1 MEKLL
6 LRVNYIRILLFTL
19 LYLSTTQSS
28 LGQPC
33 PSVIPALGVTTMGQN
48 IVCELPGKIEFKIS
62 GYEDISSNLGANYYI
77 NFGDGKYVG
86 TVEIDGSPFNYQTHL
101 TNEQLKAKNGVIEY
115 TYDETY
121 CGKPFA
127 ENNKKWVV
135 QVRVV
140 GCDPTLSQL
149 GSTSMLLQQAGTAD
163 FLHSNKCDYS
173 ICFENISRSFINHQ
187 CQETF
192 LFEWD
197 FGDGT
202 KRNQVNESQPVEMS
216 FCHEYKCA
224 GKYDVTLNA
233 FSGYEIIEESGSYVA
248 VGSSCGSDN
257 ITKEI
262 LVLPKPKLKKKS
274 NINVCTGENVDE
286 VKLQDLDVCTYDW
299 YDKASKQC
307 KPTDVCGILGEKVA
321 YAFNY
326 KVTGDYVGLDLGEYN
341 VQEEDAKIP
350 SFKAINNSDV
360 AKKVKICITPYN
372 ELGCPGEEMCYEI
385 VVHPSAKI
393 SNLKDVSF
401 CDNTTA
407 KINPFQ
413 SSISGVTYEWSVKS
427 GDWSAIGLPS
437 ASGTGHM
444 PTFTAKNST
453 SSPITVTI
461 EVVANS
467 SLCKGSVGEF
477 KITVYPLPKYDIA
490 SQSPTTCNGT
500 DGWIEFKNLGLN
512 VTKYLVKYKKDGTDV
527 EKTINVQGSSV
538 KVTGLSKGSYTEIKI
553 AALGSECFVGTT
565 DITLVDPPIP
575 NVPVISSNSPV
586 CIGENLILKVD
597 NADADIMSWKW
608 TGPSC
613 SGGVVPSS
621 LKEPTP
627 KPMQYCMAGEYT
639 LQVERNKCYAESKIS
654 VTYREDPEVTLSALA
669 SVCVGSSFKID
680 DEVTYNWKR
689 IPSTDQKIKWEII
702 NNLGTVVTTQNDIQ
716 YPSFTINQAGDYTVK
731 VTLEGFG
738 CSGTKLVAEQPIK
751 VKQVNYTLDVK
762 ADKNQICA
770 NEKVEFTNNTSKNDE
785 IKYNW
790 TVSPTTGVVFS
801 DGTTKTSDAPKILFQ
816 EPGKYTVEVVADN
829 ECTKRT
835 QTFNI
840 NVRKN
845 PTVVL
850 NKLPDL
856 CSGETF
862 DKVNDYVTYT
872 WNNVEGETPVWSATP
887 ADGVVFSNPNSNYPS
902 IKYTKPGNYTI
913 RVDMPDI
920 SCGTKSYAESTVKV
934 YDGSFTVD
942 ITQDNTVICEGKEV
956 GFVNKT
962 VSTDPIK
969 YEWSVSPS
977 NGVVISDAT
986 NASPKIRFN
995 KYGDFVISVLID
1007 GICQDE
1013 TKTFNVRVNKDPEV
1027 TFSPLGFI
1035 CTNKTFTLTSDLV
1048 SYVWNSVKDTEKKV
1062 TWSILDATGA
1072 EAAATAY
1079 TIDNAN
1085 ALYPELKFNTSGTY
1099 KLKVEVDGLG
1109 CNGIKT
1115 KAESELIVYDNT
1127 FVLDIVQD
1135 KDVICENEKVSFTNN
1150 TISSDPLDYTWS
1162 VSSMD
1167 GVTIS
1172 DVKSTAPE
1180 ITFTKYGDY
1189 VVTVVMDGKCSDQT
1203 KTFNVRVNKDPE
1215 VTFNPLGF
1223 TCTNKTFTLTSDLV
1237 SYVWN
1242 SVKET
1247 EKKVT
1252 WSVLDNTG
1260 AEAAATAYTIDNA
1273 NALYPVLTFN
1283 TSGTYTLK
1291 VEVDGLGCNGTKTK
1305 AESKLIVYDNTFV
1318 LDIVQDKN
1326 VICEN
1331 EKVSFTNNTISSDPL
1346 DYTWSVSSMDG
1357 VTISDVKSTAPE
1369 ITFTKYGDYVVT
1381 VVMDGKCSDQTKT
1394 FNVRVNKDPE
1404 VTFNPL
1410 GFTCTNKTFTLTSDL
1425 VSYVWNS
1432 VKDTEKKVTW
1442 SILDATGAEAAATAY
1457 TIDNANALYPELK
1470 FNTSGTYKLKVEVDG
1485 LGCNGIKTKA
1495 ESELIVYD
1503 NTFVLDIVQDK
1514 DVICENEKVSFTNN
1528 TISSDPLD
1536 YTWSVSSMDGVTIS
1550 DVKSTAPEITFTKYG
1565 DYVVTVV
1572 MDGKCSDQTATYN
1585 VRVKKDP
1592 EVKFGTLET
1601 ICNNNKFTF
1610 DNTKV
1615 VYTWYNMLETEK
1627 EIEWTVTP
1635 NTGVTEEDTDKE
1647 YPSYTF
1653 TETGDY
1659 TITVKVKAMGCSQ
1672 AYIEESV
1679 KVTVISD
1686 NLDLQVSAAPLEGCV
1701 PLDVTFTN
1709 TTSDTDEIAYKWI
1722 VDKSDE
1728 NWDFKQGTETAK
1740 SPIITLI
1747 NEDAYKISLE
1757 AKNKCNTKTLEF
1769 DIKAYD
1775 EVHFKLAAIPI
1786 VCGEYIFDAKSEE
1799 QGLTVTGKTE
1809 NIKSIKWV
1817 VYKSTD
1823 YTNINYQEAPTESYE
1838 FTSGDAD
1845 DLYPVI
1851 KIKEWGKYKIELQT
1865 QTICNDETISTTVD
1879 IEKPIEI
1886 TLTQPD
1892 PLCANIADEYGQ
1904 NPYTLVADPT
1914 DGTWSWAVD
1923 VPAEQQE
1930 YLDAT
1935 GKLFYP
1941 NTPGTYKLKYSVK
1954 RQACYAEKSMDVV
1967 VKDYPTMDI
1976 GADIYV
1982 CEKDQ
1987 TPVLLEGTP
1996 NDGVWTGNE
2005 VSKNG
2010 SEYYFNPPLTVGDY
2024 DITYTIT
2031 DAFGCKNRDYKQAH
2045 IQPLPNPNF
2054 EPKAHCLPDP
2064 VTFLPVVDVTTH
2076 QFKLDYGDG
2085 TNGTDLTHLYGEI
2098 GNYDVKL
2105 IVTAPNGCVDSLTQ
2119 VLLVEK
2125 YPDQKLIVSEHE
2137 GCSPFTPEIK
2147 IEYDYSDPNVEFLWD
2162 FGPFGKQTT
2171 EQPTPVEFT
2180 TVERDTTYQFSITVK
2195 NHCGEYTVTDTV
2207 RVLAL
2212 PVAKMI
2218 PSIDHGCSP
2227 LNVDFKNISLGS
2239 IRGMNYTWDF
2249 GDGSPLEYDFRVSHK
2264 FTTDHKN
2271 DSTYKVMLV
2280 AENQCGTDTT
2290 YQDIYIIPPV
2300 VYPQIVN
2307 PTPKVCVGDEVCI
2320 LNETMEIFPHSEII
2334 TYKWD
2339 FGNGKIS
2346 DDPKDACTVY
2356 DEPST
2361 YMITL
2366 NITTSCGSSETDIT
2380 YVEVQKQPDFKISAP
2395 DYVCHLDTV
2404 KPTISMLSK
2413 IREVSWDFGNGYSV
2427 KDIDPEYLYTEPGEY
2442 ILTATATEDNFASCQ
2457 ASKSIPIL
2465 VRELPNPEIEPLEAD
2480 SCSPY
2485 VYKPKI
2491 NGDVSYAIDYEDSG
2505 IIEANESHTYVNKGL
2520 EPIIYKTS
2528 IYLEDEYGCKS
2539 VKQGL
2544 VNVYPEPVASIAI
2557 VEVLEER
2564 PEVVTFASTSYGADV
2579 CRWTFPF
2586 AGKLE
2591 TCKEV
2596 KESFY
2601 ENKTETIYLEV
2612 ANMYGCVDNDSID
2625 YTPVFKGLYFPNT
2638 FSPNGV
2644 LEEVRTFNG
2653 VGLGL
2658 ASYQLEI
2665 FDLYG
2670 NLIFKTTSLDANG
2683 SPNEG
2688 WDGRD
2693 RLGNLMPQDVY
2704 SWKVEAVYIDG
2715 SHYPYGNDV
2724 DNKEGHEV
2732 NDVTVQRGSVLLLHR

>member
-1 MEKLL
+1 
-6 LRVNYIRILLFTL
+6 
-19 LYLSTTQSS
+19 
-28 LGQPC
+28 
-33 PSVIPALGVTTMGQN
+33 
-48 IVCELPGKIEFKIS
+48 
-62 GYEDISSNLGANYYI
+62 
-77 NFGDGKYVG
+77 
-86 TVEIDGSPFNYQTHL
+86 
-101 TNEQLKAKNGVIEY
+101 
-115 TYDETY
+115 
-121 CGKPFA
+121 
-127 ENNKKWVV
+127 
-135 QVRVV
+135 
-140 GCDPTLSQL
+140 
-149 GSTSMLLQQAGTAD
+149 
-163 FLHSNKCDYS
+163 
-173 ICFENISRSFINHQ
+173 
-187 CQETF
+187 
-192 LFEWD
+192 
-197 FGDGT
+197 
-202 KRNQVNESQPVEMS
+202 
-216 FCHEYKCA
+216 
-224 GKYDVTLNA
+224 
-233 FSGYEIIEESGSYVA
+233 
-248 VGSSCGSDN
+248 
-257 ITKEI
+257 
-262 LVLPKPKLKKKS
+262 
-274 NINVCTGENVDE
+274 
-286 VKLQDLDVCTYDW
+286 
-299 YDKASKQC
+299 
-307 KPTDVCGILGEKVA
+307 
-321 YAFNY
+321 
-326 KVTGDYVGLDLGEYN
+326 
-341 VQEEDAKIP
+341 
-350 SFKAINNSDV
+350 
-360 AKKVKICITPYN
+360 
-372 ELGCPGEEMCYEI
+372 
-385 VVHPSAKI
+385 
-393 SNLKDVSF
+393 
-401 CDNTTA
+401 
-407 KINPFQ
+407 
-413 SSISGVTYEWSVKS
+413 
-427 GDWSAIGLPS
+427 
-437 ASGTGHM
+437 
-444 PTFTAKNST
+444 
-453 SSPITVTI
+453 
-461 EVVANS
+461 
-467 SLCKGSVGEF
+467 
-477 KITVYPLPKYDIA
+477 
-490 SQSPTTCNGT
+490 
-500 DGWIEFKNLGLN
+500 
-512 VTKYLVKYKKDGTDV
+512 
-527 EKTINVQGSSV
+527 
-538 KVTGLSKGSYTEIKI
+538 
-553 AALGSECFVGTT
+553 
-565 DITLVDPPIP
+565 
-575 NVPVISSNSPV
+575 
-586 CIGENLILKVD
+586 
-597 NADADIMSWKW
+597 
-608 TGPSC
+608 
-613 SGGVVPSS
+613 
-621 LKEPTP
+621 
-627 KPMQYCMAGEYT
+627 
-639 LQVERNKCYAESKIS
+639 
-654 VTYREDPEVTLSALA
+654 
-669 SVCVGSSFKID
+669 
-680 DEVTYNWKR
+680 
-689 IPSTDQKIKWEII
+689 
-702 NNLGTVVTTQNDIQ
+702 
-716 YPSFTINQAGDYTVK
+716 
-731 VTLEGFG
+731 
-738 CSGTKLVAEQPIK
+738 
-751 VKQVNYTLDVK
+751 
-762 ADKNQICA
+762 
-770 NEKVEFTNNTSKNDE
+770 
-785 IKYNW
+785 
-790 TVSPTTGVVFS
+790 
-801 DGTTKTSDAPKILFQ
+801 
-816 EPGKYTVEVVADN
+816 
-829 ECTKRT
+829 
-835 QTFNI
+835 
-840 NVRKN
+840 
-845 PTVVL
+845 
-850 NKLPDL
+850 
-856 CSGETF
+856 
-862 DKVNDYVTYT
+862 
-872 WNNVEGETPVWSATP
+872 
-887 ADGVVFSNPNSNYPS
+887 
-902 IKYTKPGNYTI
+902 
-913 RVDMPDI
+913 
-920 SCGTKSYAESTVKV
+920 
-934 YDGSFTVD
+934 
-942 ITQDNTVICEGKEV
+942 
-956 GFVNKT
+956 
-962 VSTDPIK
+962 
-969 YEWSVSPS
+969 
-977 NGVVISDAT
+977 
-986 NASPKIRFN
+986 
-995 KYGDFVISVLID
+995 
-1007 GICQDE
+1007 
-1013 TKTFNVRVNKDPEV
+1013 
-1027 TFSPLGFI
+1027 
-1035 CTNKTFTLTSDLV
+1035 
-1048 SYVWNSVKDTEKKV
+1048 
-1062 TWSILDATGA
+1062 
-1072 EAAATAY
+1072 
-1079 TIDNAN
+1079 
-1085 ALYPELKFNTSGTY
+1085 
-1099 KLKVEVDGLG
+1099 
-1109 CNGIKT
+1109 
-1115 KAESELIVYDNT
+1115 
-1127 FVLDIVQD
+1127 
-1135 KDVICENEKVSFTNN
+1135 
-1150 TISSDPLDYTWS
+1150 
-1162 VSSMD
+1162 
-1167 GVTIS
+1167 
-1172 DVKSTAPE
+1172 
-1180 ITFTKYGDY
+1180 
-1189 VVTVVMDGKCSDQT
+1189 MDGKCSDQT

-1215 VTFNPLGF
+1215 VTFSPLGF

-1260 AEAAATAYTIDNA
+1260 AEAASTAYTIDNV

-1291 VEVDGLGCNGTKTK
+1291 VEVDGLGCSGTKTK
-1305 AESKLIVYDNTFV
+1305 AEAALTVYDNTFV
-1318 LDIVQDKN
+1318 LD
-1326 VICEN
+1326 
-1331 EKVSFTNNTISSDPL
+1331 
-1346 DYTWSVSSMDG
+1346 
-1357 VTISDVKSTAPE
+1357 
-1369 ITFTKYGDYVVT
+1369 
-1381 VVMDGKCSDQTKT
+1381 
-1394 FNVRVNKDPE
+1394 
-1404 VTFNPL
+1404 
-1410 GFTCTNKTFTLTSDL
+1410 LT
-1425 VSYVWNS
+1425 
-1432 VKDTEKKVTW
+1432 
-1442 SILDATGAEAAATAY
+1442 
-1457 TIDNANALYPELK
+1457 
-1470 FNTSGTYKLKVEVDG
+1470 
-1485 LGCNGIKTKA
+1485 
-1495 ESELIVYD
+1495 
-1503 NTFVLDIVQDK
+1503 QDK
-1514 DVICENEKVSFTNN
+1514 DVICEGEKVSFTNN

-1659 TITVKVKAMGCSQ
+1659 TITIKVKAMGCSQ

-1701 PLDVTFTN
+1701 PLDIAITN
-1709 TTSDTDEIAYKWI
+1709 TTSDTDEIEYKWT
-1722 VDKSDE
+1722 VNQSDDD
-1728 NWDFKQGTETAK
+1728 WDFKQGSESAK
-1740 SPIITLI
+1740 SPIFTL
-1747 NEDAYKISLE
+1747 NKENSYKISLE
-1757 AKNKCNTKTLEF
+1757 AKNKCNTKTLDFNIE
-1769 DIKAYD
+1769 AYD

-1904 NPYTLVADPT
+1904 NPYTLVADPI
-1914 DGTWSWAVD
+1914 DGTWSWGMDIAT
-1923 VPAEQQE
+1923 EKEE
-1930 YLDAT
+1930 YLDPT
-1935 GKLFYP
+1935 NKFFYP
-1941 NTPGTYKLKYSVK
+1941 NTPGTYKLKYSVQ

-2218 PSIDHGCSP
+2218 PSIGHGCSP

-2249 GDGSPLEYDFRVSHK
+2249 GDGSPLEYDFRVSHQ

-2320 LNETMEIFPHSEII
+2320 LNETMEILPHSEII

-2366 NITTSCGSSETDIT
+2366 NITTSCGSSETDVT
-2380 YVEVQKQPDFKISAP
+2380 YVEVQKQPNFKISAP

-2404 KPTISMLSK
+2404 KPEISMLSR
-2413 IREVSWDFGNGYSV
+2413 IREVTWDFGDGNQE
-2427 KDIDPEYLYTEPGEY
+2427 KIIDPKHSYSQPGEY
-2442 ILTATATEDNFASCQ
+2442 IITATATEDNFASCQ

-2465 VRELPNPEIEPLEAD
+2465 VRELPNPEIEPLKAD
-2480 SCSPY
+2480 SCSPF
-2485 VYKPKI
+2485 VYAPKI
-2491 NGDVSYAIDYEDSG
+2491 AGEISYAIDYENNG
-2505 IIEANESHTYVNKGL
+2505 IKEANESHTYINKGL
-2520 EPIIYKTS
+2520 EPIIYNTT

-2539 VKQGL
+2539 QKYGL
-2544 VNVYPEPVASIAI
+2544 VNVYPEPVAGISIA
-2557 VEVLEER
+2557 EVVNER
-2564 PEVVTFASTSYGADV
+2564 PEVVTFASTSFGADV
-2579 CRWTFPF
+2579 CRWTLPF

-2591 TCKEV
+2591 SCQEIKEY
-2596 KESFY
+2596 FN

-2715 SHYPYGNDV
+2715 SHYPYGNDIV
-2724 DNKEGHEV
+2724 NEEGKEV

>member
-1 MEKLL
+1 MYEFYKFYINKFLL
-6 LRVNYIRILLFTL
+6 LLLLLSNITL
-19 LYLSTTQSS
+19 LYAQDDDPYADCPYGS
-28 LGQPC
+28 QPELTL
-33 PSVIPALGVTTMGQN
+33 ITEAN
-48 IVCELPGKIEFKIS
+48 AIVCTLPGEIHFQLK
-62 GYEDISSNLGANYYI
+62 GYDNEYNRKAHYYI
-77 NFGDGKYVG
+77 SFGDGSDKSVISYQSSAVG
-86 TVEIDGSPFNYQTHL
+86 DEILYKDFPYSVDY
-101 TNEQLKAKNGVIEY
+101 TNEQLADIEGLITHKYTTSYCELGTQGSWVI
-115 TYDETY
+115 
-121 CGKPFA
+121 
-127 ENNKKWVV
+127 NILVI
-135 QVRVV
+135 
-140 GCDPTLSQL
+140 GCDPQFTQMTFTTLKLQKAGTVGFNNFNICDYKVEFTNFSGGFVNSMCKEVELYKWEFGDGEELSQL
-149 GSTSMLLQQAGTAD
+149 DKKDTYKPAKT
-163 FLHSNKCDYS
+163 
-173 ICFENISRSFINHQ
+173 IE
-187 CQETF
+187 
-192 LFEWD
+192 
-197 FGDGT
+197 
-202 KRNQVNESQPVEMS
+202 
-216 FCHEYKCA
+216 HEYKCA
-224 GKYDVTLNA
+224 GVYDVTLYGYSSVQT
-233 FSGYEIIEESGSYVA
+233 SGGKL

-274 NINVCTGENVDE
+274 NINICTGEKVEE

-372 ELGCPGEEMCYEI
+372 EIGCPGEEMCYEI
-385 VVHPSAKI
+385 LVHPSAKI

-437 ASGTGHM
+437 ESGSGHM

-553 AALGSECFVGTT
+553 AAFGSECFVGTT

-586 CIGENLILKVD
+586 CIGDNLVLNVD
-597 NADADIMSWKW
+597 NADADINSWKW
-608 TGPSC
+608 TGPEC
-613 SGGVVPSS
+613 SGGVVPST
-621 LKEPTP
+621 LKNPTP

-639 LQVERNKCYAESKIS
+639 LQVERNKCYAESKIL
-654 VTYREDPEVTLSALA
+654 VTYREDPEVTLSQLS
-669 SVCVGSSFKID
+669 SVCVGTSFKID
-680 DEVTYNWKR
+680 DEVAYNWKR
-689 IPSTDQKIKWEII
+689 IPLADQKIKWEII

-716 YPSFTINQAGDYTVK
+716 YPSFTINQAGDYTVR
-731 VTLEGFG
+731 VSLEGFG
-738 CSGTKLVAEQPIK
+738 CNGTKLVAEQPIK

-856 CSGETF
+856 CSGKTF
-862 DKVNDYVTYT
+862 NEVNDYVTYT

-887 ADGVVFSNPNSNYPS
+887 ADGVVFSDPNSNYPT
-902 IKYTKPGNYTI
+902 ITYTKAGNYTI
-913 RVDMPDI
+913 KVEMPDI
-920 SCGTKSYAESTVKV
+920 SCGIKSYAESTVKV

-942 ITQDNTVICEGKEV
+942 ITQDKTVICEGEEV
-956 GFVNKT
+956 GFDNKT
-962 VSTDPIK
+962 FSTDPIK
-969 YEWSVSPS
+969 YQWSVSPTD
-977 NGVVISDAT
+977 GAVIPNAT
-986 NASPKIRFN
+986 DASPKIRFN
-995 KYGDFVISVLID
+995 NYGDFVISVLID

-1027 TFSPLGFI
+1027 TFGTLGFT

-1079 TIDNAN
+1079 TIDNVN
-1085 ALYPELKFNTSGTY
+1085 ALYPVLTFNTSGTY
-1099 KLKVEVDGLG
+1099 TLKVEVDGLG
-1109 CNGIKT
+1109 CSGTKT
-1115 KAESELIVYDNT
+1115 KAEAALTVYDNT
-1127 FVLDIVQD
+1127 FVLDLTQD
-1135 KDVICENEKVSFTNN
+1135 KDVICEGEKVSFTNN

-1215 VTFNPLGF
+1215 VTF
-1223 TCTNKTFTLTSDLV
+1223 S
-1237 SYVWN
+1237 
-1242 SVKET
+1242 
-1247 EKKVT
+1247 
-1252 WSVLDNTG
+1252 
-1260 AEAAATAYTIDNA
+1260 
-1273 NALYPVLTFN
+1273 
-1283 TSGTYTLK
+1283 
-1291 VEVDGLGCNGTKTK
+1291 
-1305 AESKLIVYDNTFV
+1305 
-1318 LDIVQDKN
+1318 
-1326 VICEN
+1326 
-1331 EKVSFTNNTISSDPL
+1331 
-1346 DYTWSVSSMDG
+1346 
-1357 VTISDVKSTAPE
+1357 
-1369 ITFTKYGDYVVT
+1369 
-1381 VVMDGKCSDQTKT
+1381 
-1394 FNVRVNKDPE
+1394 
-1404 VTFNPL
+1404 PL

-1457 TIDNANALYPELK
+1457 TIDNVNALYPVLT
-1470 FNTSGTYKLKVEVDG
+1470 FNTSGTYTLKVEVDG
-1485 LGCNGIKTKA
+1485 LGCSGTKTKA
-1495 ESELIVYD
+1495 EAALTVYD
-1503 NTFVLDIVQDK
+1503 NTFVLDLTQDK
-1514 DVICENEKVSFTNN
+1514 DVICEGEKVSFTNN

-1659 TITVKVKAMGCSQ
+1659 TITIKVKAMGCSQ

-1701 PLDVTFTN
+1701 PLDIAITN
-1709 TTSDTDEIAYKWI
+1709 TTSDTDEIEYKWT
-1722 VDKSDE
+1722 VNQSDDD
-1728 NWDFKQGTETAK
+1728 WDFKQGSESAK
-1740 SPIITLI
+1740 SPIFTL
-1747 NEDAYKISLE
+1747 NKENSYKISLE
-1757 AKNKCNTKTLEF
+1757 AKNKCNTKTLDFNIE
-1769 DIKAYD
+1769 AYD

-1904 NPYTLVADPT
+1904 NPYTLVADPI
-1914 DGTWSWAVD
+1914 DGTWSWGMDIAT
-1923 VPAEQQE
+1923 EKEE
-1930 YLDAT
+1930 YLDPT
-1935 GKLFYP
+1935 NKFFYP
-1941 NTPGTYKLKYSVK
+1941 NTPGTYKLKYSVQ

-2218 PSIDHGCSP
+2218 PSIGHGCSP

-2249 GDGSPLEYDFRVSHK
+2249 GDGSPLEYDFRVSHQ

-2320 LNETMEIFPHSEII
+2320 LNETMEILPHSEII

-2366 NITTSCGSSETDIT
+2366 NITTSCGSSETDVT
-2380 YVEVQKQPDFKISAP
+2380 YVEVQKQPNFKISAP

-2404 KPTISMLSK
+2404 KPEISMLSR
-2413 IREVSWDFGNGYSV
+2413 IREVTWDFGDGNQE
-2427 KDIDPEYLYTEPGEY
+2427 KIIDPKHSYSQPGEY
-2442 ILTATATEDNFASCQ
+2442 IITATATEDNFASCQ

-2465 VRELPNPEIEPLEAD
+2465 VRELPNPEIEPLKAD
-2480 SCSPY
+2480 SCSPF
-2485 VYKPKI
+2485 VYAPKI
-2491 NGDVSYAIDYEDSG
+2491 AGEISYAIDYENNG
-2505 IIEANESHTYVNKGL
+2505 IKEANESHTYINKGL
-2520 EPIIYKTS
+2520 EPIIYNTT

-2539 VKQGL
+2539 QKYGL
-2544 VNVYPEPVASIAI
+2544 VNVYPEPVAGISIA
-2557 VEVLEER
+2557 EVVNER
-2564 PEVVTFASTSYGADV
+2564 PEVVTFASTSFGADV
-2579 CRWTFPF
+2579 CRWTLPF

-2591 TCKEV
+2591 SCQEIKEY
-2596 KESFY
+2596 FN

-2715 SHYPYGNDV
+2715 SHYPYGNDIV
-2724 DNKEGHEV
+2724 NEEGKEV